1 MPKISKIQLD
11 QTINADDKLLGS
23 DTSGA
28 TRNYT
33 MKQVADFVVE
43 SGGSHKHH
51 QNTDSNTWTIDHG
64 LELDGYLPSVTVRL
78 DDGTHVD
85 ANAFGQVKYV
95 NKNQLKIFFAA
106 SYSGFA
112 YINK

>member
-1 MPKISKIQLD
+1 MPKISKIQVD
-11 QTINADDKLLGS
+11 TTISEGDKVLGS
-23 DTSGA
+23 DASGA

-33 MKQVADFVVE
+33 LKQIADFVVE

-51 QNTDSNTWTIDHG
+51 QNTDSDTWTIEHG
-64 LELDGYLPSVTVRL
+64 LELDGYLPSVTIRL

>member
-1 MPKISKIQLD
+1 MPKIKNIQND
-11 QTINADDKLLGS
+11 QTVTADDKLLGS

-28 TRNYT
+28 TRTYT
-33 MKQVADFVVE
+33 MNQVADFVVE

-51 QNTDSNTWTIDHG
+51 QNTDSDTWTIDHG
-64 LELDGYLPSVTVRL
+64 LELDNYLPSVTVRL

-95 NKNQLKIFFAA
+95 NKNELKIFFAA